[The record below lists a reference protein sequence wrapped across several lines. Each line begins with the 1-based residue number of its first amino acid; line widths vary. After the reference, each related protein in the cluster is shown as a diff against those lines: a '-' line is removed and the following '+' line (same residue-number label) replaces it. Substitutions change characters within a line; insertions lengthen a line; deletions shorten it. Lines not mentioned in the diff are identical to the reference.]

1 VCVTCCAQTI
11 RFWPDP
17 PAPAIPKDDQTCPN
31 PAPLPH
37 SRGRFAS
44 LRLPRTTPPPHSRKR
59 LSTSPSRRLAVHC
72 SHFWTHQQCV
82 RSAEQAHPV
91 AKYLGNCS
99 IEAPIAD
106 AWNSTAVNRC
116 SGARPHAVSRPQR
129 PTNSIV
135 AHGDRQG
142 TATVCCSL
150 AVGYG
155 CSLSRLAFRPYNRSM
170 ILPFADRKEHLNRH
184 ASPNYRNYL
193 IAVH

>member
-1 VCVTCCAQTI
+1 VCVICLPRPFGSGRI
-11 RFWPDP
+11 RQP
-17 PAPAIPKDDQTCPN
+17 PPSHTDDQACPN
-31 PAPLPH
+31 PAPPPQL
-37 SRGRFAS
+37 RARIAS
-44 LRLPRTTPPPHSRKR
+44 LRLPRTTPPPPSRKR
-59 LSTSPSRRLAVHC
+59 LSTSPGDGSLSTAL
-72 SHFWTHQQCV
+72 FWAHQKCV

-99 IEAPIAD
+99 IEAPIAN

-116 SGARPHAVSRPQR
+116 SGAQPHAVSRPQR

-142 TATVCCSL
+142 TATVSCSL
-150 AVGYG
+150 AVGYE